1 MMKTSLIGFLLRYL
15 KLVWIFPTSIYICFV
30 FQLSSKSSLS
40 ESASLM
46 AEMQNS
52 AAMATGN
59 MMASGSGTGSQAMS
73 EQLMNKDSL
82 LIHKLELEN
91 QRLRSELDDV
101 KLNGLREQSE
111 KLLELEQE
119 VKRKDL
125 TLKQVEAERSKD
137 SSQFVTL
144 EKELHQSTNKVQQL
158 EQVKSTVFHPLSI
171 EIIYKCYLCVL
182 RW

>member
-1 MMKTSLIGFLLRYL
+1 MLKTALVGFLLRYQ
-15 KLVWIFPTSIYICFV
+15 KLV

-91 QRLRSELDDV
+91 QRLRSELDEV

-125 TLKQVEAERSKD
+125 TLRQVEAERSKD
-137 SSQFVTL
+137 TSQFVTL

-158 EQVKSTVFHPLSI
+158 EQVKSTLYFILPPLKLST
-171 EIIYKCYLCVL
+171 YMCYLCVL